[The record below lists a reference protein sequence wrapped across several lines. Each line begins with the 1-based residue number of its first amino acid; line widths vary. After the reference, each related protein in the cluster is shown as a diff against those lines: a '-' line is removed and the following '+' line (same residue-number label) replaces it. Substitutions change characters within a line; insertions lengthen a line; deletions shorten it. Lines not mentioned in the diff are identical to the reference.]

1 MIRSMKLQIEKTKLD
16 QVLVIYPPTNFED
29 FRGVYTETYNLESY
43 GQAGIDQKFVQ
54 DNFSYS
60 SKNVLRGIHGD
71 SKTWKLVSCISGSVY
86 LLVVNNDKKSDQ
98 YKHWESF
105 TLSSRNYRQILI
117 PPNFGNGHLV
127 LSESAIFHYKQTT
140 NYDRNSQFT
149 ITWNDPKYDF
159 WWPDVKP
166 MTSKRD
172 AGLQI

>member
-1 MIRSMKLQIEKTKLD
+1 MKLHIEKTKLD

-29 FRGVYTETYNLESY
+29 FRGRYLETYNLEIYS
-43 GQAGIDQKFVQ
+43 QAGVEQKFIQ

-60 SKNVLRGIHGD
+60 SQNVLRGIHGD
-71 SKTWKLVSCISGSVY
+71 SKTWKLVSCVSGSFY

-98 YKHWESF
+98 YKQWESF

-127 LSESAIFHYKQTT
+127 LSKSAIFHYKQTT
-140 NYDRNSQFT
+140 NYDRSSQFT

-159 WWPDVKP
+159 WWP
-166 MTSKRD
+166 TSTPLLSMRD
-172 AGLQI
+172 SNL